1 METHRKRPLGR
12 VCLMALAL
20 AALFLLSFVWGRY
33 DVPLGEVVRILLSRL
48 FPLTQTWTDNM
59 AIAVHNV
66 RLPRILM
73 ACLVGCALS
82 AAGASYQTVF
92 QNPMAAPDILGAS
105 SGACFGAALAIL
117 LGQGSVM
124 TTIFAFCVSLLTVV
138 LVYLIGSRTR
148 GSRVVSILL
157 AGIMVG

>member
-1 METHRKRPLGR
+1 MSTHRKRPLGR

-73 ACLVGCALS
+73 ACLVGCACPPPVPV
-82 AAGASYQTVF
+82 TRR
-92 QNPMAAPDILGAS
+92 
-105 SGACFGAALAIL
+105 C
-117 LGQGSVM
+117 
-124 TTIFAFCVSLLTVV
+124 
-138 LVYLIGSRTR
+138 SRTPWPR
-148 GSRVVSILL
+148 RTFWARPREPASARRWPSCWDR
-157 AGIMVG
+157 AAS